1 MHILVVNPNT
11 TVAMTETIGR
21 AARAAAT
28 PGTEIVAVNPP
39 DGPASIEDYYDEAF
53 SVPGLLAEIA
63 KGDATGI
70 SAHCLFR

>member
-1 MHILVVNPNT
+1 
-11 TVAMTETIGR
+11 MTEQIAR
-21 AARAAAT
+21 AARAAAAS
-28 PGTEIVAVNPP
+28 GTEIIAVNPM
-39 DGPASIEDYYDEAF
+39 DGPASIERYYDEAF